1 MLFHISSEKL
11 FHIISHCFTL
21 VHSGNQALLLKD
33 TMELRVKNFNIFGI
47 HWKAWHLGGG
57 GVTKIQYRER
67 IA

>member
-33 TMELRVKNFNIFGI
+33 TMELRMKNFNIFGI
-47 HWKAWHLGGG
+47 H
-57 GVTKIQYRER
+57 
-67 IA
+67 